1 MGQSDGFI
9 DPFIPQSQFVMP
21 DFQCQIAHP
30 IFQREPSMPKRNQ
43 KRRWLVLLSLALCVN
58 GPAFAG
64 NVIFDISY
72 IDETEQTKPSVTSYT
87 VNQHVVVTLHDGNR
101 VTEQRN
107 WQSTSHSSQIA
118 ASGALGET
126 VTPGKFTIQWKVLGA
141 NSLIRYRVFPQHIE
155 VLKIG
160 VTGKTCEATI
170 SHNLKQGYSEYE
182 RFNEHWSPLFYRSL
196 HSSDIVC
203 RVEGS

>member
-1 MGQSDGFI
+1 LFD
-9 DPFIPQSQFVMP
+9 
-21 DFQCQIAHP
+21 P
-30 IFQREPSMPKRNQ
+30 IFEEREPPMLKRLQ
-43 KRRWLVLLSLALCVN
+43 QMRWLAPIFLALCVN

-64 NVIFDISY
+64 NVIFDINY

-87 VNQHVVVTLHDGNR
+87 INQHVVVTLHDGNK

-107 WQSTSHSSQIA
+107 WQAAGQSAEIG

-126 VTPGKFTIQWKVLGA
+126 VTPGKFTIQWKVVGA

-155 VLKIG
+155 VLKIA

-170 SHNLKQGYSEYE
+170 SHNLKPGFSEYE
-182 RFNEHWSPLFYRSL
+182 RFGLKWELRFYRSL
-196 HSSDIVC
+196 RSSSIVC
-203 RVEGS
+203 RLEES